1 MKLPALWL
9 GLAFASG
16 IAAGEFP
23 GASPAL
29 WITAAIISILAG
41 LFLVFLWKKIA
52 VAGIFA
58 LAAWFALGGLA
69 TQLEQRDIAPDDV
82 ARLVDSGKIDTSQ
95 ALRWRGILR
104 EDPER
109 LPWGARYTID
119 LASVEV
125 GGQTVVVR
133 GGLRLNYYFG
143 PNGDTLPQLR
153 AGNGVEALCR
163 ARLPRNYQDPGAF
176 DERGFLQ
183 RQNIELLGTLRSTEL
198 IETTGPASFSIARR
212 FARARGD
219 LLTRLDRLYSG
230 KPRRVAVLRAM
241 LLGDRN
247 FVNSELAETFQKTAA
262 FHVLVV
268 AGLHV
273 GALAVFVFWLCR
285 LLRLP
290 LSATTIV
297 TLVALAG
304 YLGVVQDRQPILRAA
319 LMTAIFLLARLL
331 FRRVALVN
339 TVALAALILLVMRPD
354 ELFDASYQLSF
365 LAAGVIAGLA
375 VPWIDRTSSPLRKA
389 LEHLGDVTRD
399 RLHSPRATQFRL
411 DLRAAANALAL
422 WLPKRWSIGTEPLF
436 TVPVRLG
443 LRLWEIVLLSFCI
456 QLGMMPLLAVY
467 FHRVS
472 LSGPASNV
480 PAVLL
485 TTLIVPFGF
494 LSLMA
499 TYISTALAVAIA
511 KATGLLVA
519 GLLASVGWFNRLPRM
534 SWRIPGPPHW
544 FLAVFM
550 AILAC
555 LATLAWSAA
564 QQVRTNRAATGNM
577 RKSHAVE
584 WLALVALLAST
595 VVVAIYPFRARLAR
609 GRLEVVVL
617 DVGQGDSIFVAFPD
631 GRTMLVDGGGAAG
644 AERVGGYQS
653 GIDVG
658 EQVVSPYLWS
668 RGIKKLDVVLLSHA
682 HHDHIDG
689 LRAVLNNFRVGQLW
703 LGRDEDAPAYRELL
717 AQTMALHVPTVHEE
731 QGENFNWDGV
741 QGQILWPADLAEAP
755 AAANNDSVVLRLRD
769 GEIRFLLAGDI
780 ERQVE
785 STLTTEHEPLSSD
798 FLKVPHH
805 GSKTSSTEPFLDAV
819 APRVAVISVGEGN
832 SYGLPNLETVQRY
845 DAKRVELLQTDL
857 AGAVTASTDGRALTV
872 QTFRLIRDVERLKTA
887 TAPQK

>member
-16 IAAGEFP
+16 IAAAQFP
-23 GASPAL
+23 STRPTL
-29 WITAAIISILAG
+29 WITAATVAILIG
-41 LFLVFLWKKIA
+41 LLLALLWKKLV
-52 VAGIFA
+52 VAGICA
-58 LAAWFALGGLA
+58 LAAWFALGALA
-69 TQLEQRDIAPDDV
+69 MQLQRRDV
-82 ARLVDSGKIDTSQ
+82 ALEDVAGLVESGQIDASQ
-95 ALRWRGILR
+95 SLRWHGILR
-104 EDPER
+104 KDPER
-109 LPWGARYTID
+109 LPWGVRYTID
-119 LASVEV
+119 LAGVEV
-125 GGQTVVVR
+125 GGQTTVVR
-133 GGLRLNYYFG
+133 GGLRLNYYFSR
-143 PNGDTLPQLR
+143 NGDVLPHLR
-153 AGNGVEALCR
+153 AGDRVEALCR
-163 ARLPRNYQDPGAF
+163 ARIPRNYENPGAF
-176 DERGFLQ
+176 DERGFLK

-198 IETTGPASFSIARR
+198 LETEGPASVSIARR

-219 LLTRLDRLYSG
+219 LLSRLDRLYSDQ
-230 KPRRVAVLRAM
+230 PERIAVLRAM

-247 FVNSELAETFQKTAA
+247 FVNSELAESFQKTAA

-290 LSATTIV
+290 LGATTVI
-297 TLVALAG
+297 TLVVLAG
-304 YLGVVQDRQPILRAA
+304 YLGVVQDRPPILRAA
-319 LMTAIFLLARLL
+319 LMTAIFLFARLL

-339 TVALAALILLVMRPD
+339 TVALAALILLIARPD

-375 VPWIDRTSSPLRKA
+375 VPWIDRTSSPVRRA
-389 LEHLGDVTRD
+389 LEHIGDVTRD

-422 WLPKRWSIGTEPLF
+422 RLPKRLSTWAEPLF

-443 LRLWEIVLLSFCI
+443 LRLWELVLLSFCI

-485 TTLIVPFGF
+485 TTLIVPLGF

-499 TYISTALAVAIA
+499 TYVWSALAAAIA
-511 KATGLLVA
+511 KVA
-519 GLLASVGWFNRLPRM
+519 GLLVGGLLASIGWFSRMPRM

-544 FLAVFM
+544 FLTIFM
-550 AILAC
+550 TILVC
-555 LATLAWSAA
+555 LAALAWSAA
-564 QQVRTNRAATGNM
+564 QHAERNRTATGNM
-577 RKSHAVE
+577 RKRRAVE
-584 WLALVALLAST
+584 WLTLVALLVSA
-595 VVVAIYPFRARLAR
+595 VVVGMYPFEPSLAH
-609 GRLEVVVL
+609 GKLEAAVL
-617 DVGQGDSIFVAFPD
+617 DVGQGDSIFVSFPD
-631 GRTMLVDGGGAAG
+631 GRTMLIDGGGASG

-653 GIDVG
+653 GIDIG

-689 LRAVLNNFRVGQLW
+689 LRAVLNNFRIGQLW
-703 LGRDEDAPAYRELL
+703 VGRDEDAPAYRALL
-717 AQTMALHVPTVHEE
+717 AQAAARGVKIVHWE
-731 QGENFNWDGV
+731 QGEQFDWDGV
-741 QGQILWPADLAEAP
+741 EGQILWPADPTEAP
-755 AAANNDSVVLRLRD
+755 AAANNDSVVLGLQD
-769 GEIRFLLAGDI
+769 GTIRFLLPGDI
-780 ERQVE
+780 EKQVE
-785 STLTTEHEPLSSD
+785 NTLTQEHDPLAAD

-805 GSKTSSTEPFLDAV
+805 GSKTSSTEPFVDAV

-832 SYGLPNLETVQRY
+832 SYGLPNAETVKRY
-845 DAKRVELLQTDL
+845 TAKGIRLLQTDQ
-857 AGAVTASTDGRALTV
+857 AGAVTASTDGRTLTL
-872 QTFRLIRDVERLKTA
+872 QTFVSAHVR
-887 TAPQK
+887 

>member
-9 GLAFASG
+9 GLLFASG
-16 IAAGEFP
+16 IAVERVPGTHLKLWLAAG
-23 GASPAL
+23 
-29 WITAAIISILAG
+29 AIVIFAG
-41 LFLVFLWKKIA
+41 LLLALAWKKIA
-52 VAGIFA
+52 AAWILA
-58 LAAWFALGGLA
+58 LAAWFALGA
-69 TQLEQRDIAPDDV
+69 IAMQIAQRDVAPDD
-82 ARLVDSGKIDTSQ
+82 AAILITSGKIDTGEP
-95 ALRWRGILR
+95 LRWSGLLR

-109 LPWGARYTID
+109 LPWGLRYTIN
-119 LASVEV
+119 LEQVETS
-125 GGQTVVVR
+125 GKATPLR
-133 GGLRLNYYFG
+133 GGLRLSYYFG
-143 PNGDTLPQLR
+143 HENETPPKLR
-153 AGNGVEALCR
+153 AGDRVEALCR
-163 ARLPRNYQDPGAF
+163 ARIPRNYQDPGAF
-176 DERGFLQ
+176 DERGFLK
-183 RQNIELLGTLRSTEL
+183 RQDIELLGTLRSTEL
-198 IETTGPASFSIARR
+198 IEKTGPADLTIARR

-219 LLTRLDRLYSG
+219 LLSRLVKLYPGNPDRI
-230 KPRRVAVLRAM
+230 AALRAM

-273 GALAVFVFWLCR
+273 GALAIFVFWLCR

-290 LSATTIV
+290 IAATTVV
-297 TLVALAG
+297 TLVVLAA
-304 YLGVVQDRQPILRAA
+304 YLGIVQDRPPILRAA
-319 LMTAIFLLARLL
+319 LMTAIFLCARLL

-339 TVALAALILLVMRPD
+339 TAALAALILLIARPD

-375 VPWIDRTSSPLRKA
+375 VPWIDRTSTPLRRA

-411 DLRAAANALAL
+411 DLRAAANALAAKV
-422 WLPKRWSIGTEPLF
+422 PKRFAGYAEPLF

-485 TTLIVPFGF
+485 TTLIVPLGF
-494 LSLMA
+494 LSLA
-499 TYISTALAVAIA
+499 ASYVWSGLAAVISKGVSILA
-511 KATGLLVA
+511 GWLL
-519 GLLASVGWFNRLPRM
+519 GSVGWFSRLPRA

-544 FLAVFM
+544 FLTVFM
-550 AILAC
+550 AILTC
-555 LATLAWSAA
+555 LAAIAWLAAE
-564 QQVRTNRAATGNM
+564 QHQGQRRPVGNPPKKHGM
-577 RKSHAVE
+577 E
-584 WLALVALLAST
+584 WLTLSALLASAI
-595 VVVAIYPFRARLAR
+595 VVATCPFRPSLAR
-609 GRLEVVVL
+609 GKLEATVL
-617 DVGQGDSIFVAFPD
+617 DVGQGDSIFIGFPD
-631 GRTMLVDGGGAAG
+631 GRTMLIDGGGAAG

-653 GIDVG
+653 GIDIG

-703 LGRDEDAPAYRELL
+703 VGRDENARAYRDLL
-717 AQTMALHVPTVHEE
+717 AEAAAHRIKILHEK
-731 QGENFNWDGV
+731 QGDGFDWDGV
-741 QGQILWPADLAEAP
+741 RGQILWPADETLAP
-755 AAANNDSVVLRLRD
+755 AAANNDSVVLRLKD
-769 GEIRFLLAGDI
+769 GGIRFLLSGDI

-785 STLTTEHEPLSSD
+785 TTLTQEHEPLTAD

-805 GSKTSSTEPFLDAV
+805 GSKTSSTQAFVDAV
-819 APRVAVISVGEGN
+819 TPRVAVISVGEGN
-832 SYGLPNLETVQRY
+832 SYGLPNAETIDRY
-845 DAKRVELLQTDL
+845 RAKGIRLFRTDR
-857 AGAVTASTDGRALTV
+857 AGAVTALTDGHTLAVHEFVRAA
-872 QTFRLIRDVERLKTA
+872 EN
-887 TAPQK
+887 

>member
-16 IAAGEFP
+16 IAAAKFP
-23 GASPAL
+23 STHPTLWVAAATLAILVGLLLAL
-29 WITAAIISILAG
+29 
-41 LFLVFLWKKIA
+41 LWKKIA
-52 VAGIFA
+52 AAGICA
-58 LAAWFALGGLA
+58 LAAWFALGALA
-69 TQLEQRDIAPDDV
+69 MQFEQRNVASDDV
-82 ARLVDSGKIDTSQ
+82 AGFVESGKLDASQ
-95 ALRWRGILR
+95 SLRWRGILR

-109 LPWGARYTID
+109 LPWGLRYTID
-119 LASVEV
+119 LAGVEV
-125 GGQTVVVR
+125 GGQTTVVR
-133 GGLRLNYYFG
+133 GGLRVNYYFG
-143 PNGDTLPQLR
+143 RNGDALPHLR
-153 AGNGVEALCR
+153 AGDRVEALCR
-163 ARLPRNYQDPGAF
+163 ARIPRNYQDPGAF
-176 DERGFLQ
+176 DERGFLK

-198 IETTGPASFSIARR
+198 IETDGPASVSIARR

-219 LLTRLDRLYSG
+219 LLSRLDHLYSG
-230 KPRRVAVLRAM
+230 QPQRIAVLRAM

-247 FVNSELAETFQKTAA
+247 FVNSELAENFQKTAA

-290 LSATTIV
+290 LGATTVI
-297 TLVALAG
+297 TLVVLAG
-304 YLGVVQDRQPILRAA
+304 YLGMVQDRPPILRAA
-319 LMTAIFLLARLL
+319 LMTAIFLFARLL

-339 TVALAALILLVMRPD
+339 TVALAALILLIARPD

-375 VPWIDRTSSPLRKA
+375 VPWIDRTSSPVRRA
-389 LEHLGDVTRD
+389 LEHIGDVTRD

-411 DLRAAANALAL
+411 DLRAAANGLAL
-422 WLPKRWSIGTEPLF
+422 RLPKHLSAWAEPLF

-443 LRLWEIVLLSFCI
+443 LRLWEVVLLSFCI
-456 QLGMMPLLAVY
+456 QLGMMPLLALY

-485 TTLIVPFGF
+485 TTLIVPLGF

-499 TYISTALAVAIA
+499 TYVWSELAAAIA

-519 GLLASVGWFNRLPRM
+519 CLLSSIGWFSRLPRM

-550 AILAC
+550 TILTC
-555 LATLAWSAA
+555 LAALAWSAA
-564 QQVRTNRAATGNM
+564 QQVERNRNM
-577 RKSHAVE
+577 RKRRAVE
-584 WLALVALLAST
+584 WLTLVALLASA
-595 VVVAIYPFRARLAR
+595 VVVGTYPFEPGIAR
-609 GRLEVVVL
+609 GKLEAAVL
-617 DVGQGDSIFVAFPD
+617 DVGQGDSIFVSFPD
-631 GRTMLVDGGGAAG
+631 GRTMLIDGGGAAG

-658 EQVVSPYLWS
+658 EQMVSPYLWS
-668 RGIKKLDVVLLSHA
+668 RGIKELDVVLLSHA

-703 LGRDEDAPAYRELL
+703 VGRDENAGAYRDLL
-717 AQTMALHVPTVHEE
+717 AEATAHHVKVVHEK
-731 QGENFNWDGV
+731 QGDNFNWDGV
-741 QGQILWPADLAEAP
+741 RGEILWPADPTEAP
-755 AAANNDSVVLRLRD
+755 AAANNDSVVLRLQD
-769 GEIRFLLAGDI
+769 GKIRFLLPGDI
-780 ERQVE
+780 EKQVE
-785 STLTTEHEPLSSD
+785 STLTQEHDPLGAD

-805 GSKTSSTEPFLDAV
+805 GSKTSSTEAFLDAV
-819 APRVAVISVGEGN
+819 NPRVGVISVGEDN
-832 SYGLPNLETVQRY
+832 SYGLPNAETVERY
-845 DAKRVELLQTDL
+845 DAKGIKLLQTDQ
-857 AGAVTASTDGRALTV
+857 AGAVTASTDGRTLTV
-872 QTFRLIRDVERLKTA
+872 QTFVPAHVR
-887 TAPQK
+887 